1 MDADCGLD
9 FLRGLGFLSR
19 EQGAGGP
26 VYSLG
31 LRGDTASL
39 LCPLLIQGHKGRPG
53 VKARGP
59 PSHPLGEVCQ
69 RVVVRHAFE
78 MRNIGTIT
86 FEKSLLVCGGSGT
99 CL

>member
-1 MDADCGLD
+1 M
-9 FLRGLGFLSR
+9 
-19 EQGAGGP
+19 
-26 VYSLG
+26 YSLG

-39 LCPLLIQGHKGRPG
+39 LCPLLIQGHKGQPG
-53 VKARGP
+53 VKGRGP
-59 PSHPLGEVCQ
+59 LFRPLGEACQ
-69 RVVVRHAFE
+69 REVVRHAFE